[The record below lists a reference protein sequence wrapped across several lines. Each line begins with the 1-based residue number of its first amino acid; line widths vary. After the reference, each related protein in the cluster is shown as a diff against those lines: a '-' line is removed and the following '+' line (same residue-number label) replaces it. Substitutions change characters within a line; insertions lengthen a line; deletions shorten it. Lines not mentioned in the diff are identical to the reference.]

1 MLLQSPASAFFSATP
16 IRIESLERF
25 NCHYCRDYLV
35 PQRLS
40 LRLAALV
47 YLLLVEKRF
56 LKAKKAIQLGY
67 LDPRPAVG
75 PHSDL
80 KGDSV
85 RFS

>member
-40 LRLAALV
+40 LRLAAALAYPLSV
-47 YLLLVEKRF
+47 KKRF
-56 LKAKKAIQLGY
+56 LKAEKAIQLE
-67 LDPRPAVG
+67 
-75 PHSDL
+75 SCI
-80 KGDSV
+80 S
-85 RFS
+85 